1 MEMAQVRYFLALCEE
16 RNFTRAARRCGV
28 AQPSLTRAIKT
39 LETELGRPLFQ
50 RRPEGA
56 VLTKLGARAEP
67 HFAAI
72 WRCVEE
78 IKRMPRGVPAF
89 DRSMAK
95 RSRSSSGFRRVKR
108 PPMPSCLNGE
118 LVPTRT
124 K

>member
-56 VLTKLGARAEP
+56 VLTKLGSRVVP
-67 HFAAI
+67 HFEVI
-72 WRCVEE
+72 RRCVEE
-78 IKRMPRGVPAF
+78 IERIPAGISPLDWRMTKRLH
-89 DRSMAK
+89 
-95 RSRSSSGFRRVKR
+95 SSSGSHQAKR